1 MSCRY
6 LLYILLNSIFI
17 NSGFLQRPLPKEVY
31 RYTTFAGGS
40 YGHLDGIGTIAKFRA
55 PEGIAVDK
63 NGNVYTTEYGS
74 SIVRKITPDGIVST
88 LAGKDS
94 ALGFADGIS
103 HEARFNRPHGIAVDK
118 FLNVYVADMKNCT
131 IRKISPNGKVETVAG
146 VPKVEGSSDGKSS
159 KATFNQPEGIAVNS
173 KGYIYVADTYNFIIR
188 EISTDG
194 NVKTIAGKAGIA
206 GSADGKAVQSR
217 FNMPIGIAIDG
228 EDNIYVVDADYDGNA
243 PGNCTIRKI
252 NTKGVVTTLAGITGQ
267 TGSADGKGSL
277 ATFNRPVGITV
288 TKEGIVYIADTEGD
302 IIRKITANGIV
313 STIGGKYLVE
323 DNQDGKGNDAR
334 FNDPQAI
341 AISDK
346 GVLFI
351 ADTFNNRV
359 VKGEL
364 IENEK

>member
-1 MSCRY
+1 M
-6 LLYILLNSIFI
+6 NSII
-17 NSGFLQRPLPKEVY
+17 VNSEFLHRPFHLQIRLKPLSKEIY
-31 RYTTFAGGS
+31 KFKTYAGGG

-88 LAGKDS
+88 LAGKDN

-103 HEARFNRPHGIAVDK
+103 NEARFNRPHGIAVDK

-146 VPKVEGSSDGKSS
+146 VPEVKGSSDGQSL

-206 GSADGKAVQSR
+206 GSADGKTVQSR

-228 EDNIYVVDADYDGNA
+228 TDYIYVVDADYDGNM

-252 NTKGVVTTLAGITGQ
+252 NPKGVVTTLAGITGQ
-267 TGSADGKGSL
+267 TGCTDGKGSL

-288 TKEGIVYIADTEGD
+288 SKEGIIYIADTEGD
-302 IIRKITANGIV
+302 IIRKITADGIV

>member
-1 MSCRY
+1 MNS
-6 LLYILLNSIFI
+6 IILNSE
-17 NSGFLQRPLPKEVY
+17 FLQRPFHLQLQLKTLFKE
-31 RYTTFAGGS
+31 RYKFTTYAGGG

-63 NGNVYTTEYGS
+63 DGNVYTTEYGS
-74 SIVRKITPDGIVST
+74 SVVRKITPSGKVFT
-88 LAGKDS
+88 LAGKDGE
-94 ALGFADGIS
+94 LGFADGIS
-103 HEARFNRPHGIAVDK
+103 NEARFNRPHGIAIDK

-131 IRKISPNGKVETVAG
+131 IRKIPPNGKVATVAG
-146 VPKVEGSSDGKSS
+146 VPEVKGSSDGKSS

-173 KGYIYVADTYNFIIR
+173 KGYIYIADTYNFIIR

-194 NVKTIAGKAGIA
+194 NVKTIAGKAGIS
-206 GSADGKAVQSR
+206 GSADGKGIESR

-228 EDNIYVVDADYDGNA
+228 KDNIYIVDANYDGNT

-252 NTKGVVTTLAGITGQ
+252 NTKGVVTTLAGITGK
-267 TGSADGKGSL
+267 TGCTDGKGRL

-302 IIRKITANGIV
+302 IIRKITADGIV
-313 STIGGKYLVE
+313 STIGGKYLIE
-323 DNQDGKGNDAR
+323 DKQDGKGNDAR

>member
-1 MSCRY
+1 MSLQY
-6 LLYILLNSIFI
+6 LLYILLNIIFI
-17 NSGFLQRPLPKEVY
+17 NSGFLQRPLSKDVY
-31 RYTTFAGGS
+31 RFTTFAGGT
-40 YGHLDGIGTIAKFRA
+40 YGHLNGVDTIAKFRA

-63 NGNVYTTEYGS
+63 LGNVYTTEYGS
-74 SIVRKITPDGIVST
+74 SIIRKITPNGIVST

-94 ALGFADGIS
+94 ALGFIDGIS
-103 HEARFNRPHGIAVDK
+103 NEARFNRPHGIAVNK
-118 FLNVYVADMKNCT
+118 FLNVYVADMKNCI
-131 IRKISPNGKVETVAG
+131 IRKILPNGKVKTIAG
-146 VPKVEGSSDGKSS
+146 VPEVKGSSDGKSS
-159 KATFNQPEGIAVNS
+159 QATFNQPEGIAINS
-173 KGYIYVADTYNFIIR
+173 KGYIYIADTYNYIIR
-188 EISTDG
+188 EISIDG
-194 NVKTIAGKAGIA
+194 NVKTLAGKAGIS
-206 GSADGKAVQSR
+206 GSADGKGIKSR

-228 EDNIYVVDADYDGNA
+228 KDNIYIVDANYDGTT

-252 NTKGVVTTLAGITGQ
+252 TTKGVVSCT
-267 TGSADGKGSL
+267 DGKGRI

-288 TKEGIVYIADTEGD
+288 TKEGIVYIAYTEGD
-302 IIRKITANGIV
+302 IIRKITADGIV
-313 STIGGKYLVE
+313 STIGGKYMIE
-323 DNQDGKGNDAR
+323 DKQDGKGNDAR